1 MRFLA
6 LSLLLP
12 VFLPAQERIRVAHA
26 CSYRGETLLNDY
38 FTFAPS
44 TEADRIVQ
52 EICDAQGLAK
62 NFIVKSANVP
72 NALATIESD
81 GRRVILYSTLFL
93 EKFKADS
100 RTRWAAYSVLAH
112 EIGHH
117 LNGHRFDEQDP
128 ERRKAMELEADKF
141 SGSALRML
149 NAGLDESKAG
159 IEQFAEETE
168 TAKYP
173 PGSARREAVASGWKK
188 QDEHLRKV
196 LGIRPADPKADGGAK
211 PNAPDRDRDGTPDAD
226 DRCPDEPGLAQYQG
240 CPDTD
245 GDGLPDPDDACPGA
259 YGLSILNG
267 CPDADGD
274 GVPNHQ
280 DSCRYQ
286 RGEARW
292 QGCPDTDGD
301 GLPDHQDACPTT
313 AGLLSLRGCPLA
325 DRDADGVPDAS
336 DRCADTPGLKQF
348 EGCPDSDNDGVPD
361 PDDKCPTQKGSPTLQ
376 GCPETKTA
384 AQSTP
389 LPGGAGMRAGDLAAD
404 GLVFVPG
411 GTFTMGCT
419 AEQGSDCYDAEK
431 PARKVTLSDYYIGKY
446 EVTQKQWRDVMGSN
460 PSSFKNCDECPVE
473 KVSWDDVQE
482 YLKKL
487 NAANPGKN
495 YRLPSEAEWEYAAR
509 GGSLTKNYKYAGSS
523 NPGDVAWYDSNSGNK
538 TRPVGGK
545 KANELGLHD
554 MSGNVWEW
562 CSDWFGT
569 YPSGAETNPAGP
581 SSGSSRVVRGG
592 SWNGDTWS
600 VRVSYRGNF
609 NPSGRDDN
617 VGFRVAQDK

>member
-1 MRFLA
+1 MKHFFRLFPL
-6 LSLLLP
+6 LLLLLLP
-12 VFLPAQERIRVAHA
+12 VLLPAQERIRVAHA
-26 CSYRGETLLNDY
+26 CSYKGENLLNDY

-117 LNGHRFDEQDP
+117 LNGHRFNEQDP

-149 NAGLDESKAG
+149 NAGLDDSKAG

-196 LGIRPADPKADGGAK
+196 LGIRPSDPKTDGGAK

-226 DRCPDEPGLAQYQG
+226 DRCADEPGLAQYQG

-245 GDGLPDPDDACPGA
+245 GDGVPDPDDQCPGT
-259 YGLSILNG
+259 YGLSTLNG

-286 RGEARW
+286 RGEPRW

-301 GLPDHQDACPTT
+301 GLPDHQDNCPTT

-336 DRCADTPGLKQF
+336 DRCADTPGLKQY
-348 EGCPDSDNDGVPD
+348 EGCPDTDNDGVPD
-361 PDDKCPTQKGSPTLQ
+361 PEDKCPDKKGLPALQ
-376 GCPETKTA
+376 GCPETK
-384 AQSTP
+384 STTHP
-389 LPGGAGMRAGDLAAD
+389 PGGGDGVGPVPATWPPTASYSYPAAPSPWAAPPSRAAIA
-404 GLVFVPG
+404 
-411 GTFTMGCT
+411 T
-419 AEQGSDCYDAEK
+419 A
-431 PARKVTLSDYYIGKY
+431 
-446 EVTQKQWRDVMGSN
+446 
-460 PSSFKNCDECPVE
+460 
-473 KVSWDDVQE
+473 
-482 YLKKL
+482 
-487 NAANPGKN
+487 
-495 YRLPSEAEWEYAAR
+495 
-509 GGSLTKNYKYAGSS
+509 TKN
-523 NPGDVAWYDSNSGNK
+523 P
-538 TRPVGGK
+538 
-545 KANELGLHD
+545 H
-554 MSGNVWEW
+554 
-562 CSDWFGT
+562 
-569 YPSGAETNPAGP
+569 
-581 SSGSSRVVRGG
+581 
-592 SWNGDTWS
+592 
-600 VRVSYRGNF
+600 
-609 NPSGRDDN
+609 GR
-617 VGFRVAQDK
+617 